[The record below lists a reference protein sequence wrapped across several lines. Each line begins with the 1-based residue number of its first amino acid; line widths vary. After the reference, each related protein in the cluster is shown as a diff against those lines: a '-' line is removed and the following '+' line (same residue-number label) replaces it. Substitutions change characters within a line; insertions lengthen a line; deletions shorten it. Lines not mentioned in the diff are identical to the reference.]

1 MPDDVPKEEKGKSKG
16 VSAYFPNEYYERMI
30 GVVKREGYMNI
41 SDFLRD
47 ASRKLV
53 QFYETRYYSQVLTFL
68 LNSGKITSQDLHE
81 AIQYVMLRDEE

>member
-1 MPDDVPKEEKGKSKG
+1 MSEDVSKKKKKESKG
-16 VSAYFPNEYYERMI
+16 VSAYFPPKFYERMI
-30 GVVKREGYMNI
+30 TIVKREGYMNI
-41 SDFLRD
+41 SDYLRD

-81 AIQYVMLRDEE
+81 AIQYVMLRDQE